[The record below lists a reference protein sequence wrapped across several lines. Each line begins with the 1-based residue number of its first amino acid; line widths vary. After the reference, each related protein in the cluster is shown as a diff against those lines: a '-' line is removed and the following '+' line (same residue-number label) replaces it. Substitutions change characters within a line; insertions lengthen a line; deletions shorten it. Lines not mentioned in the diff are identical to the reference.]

1 MIRKAPENMMISKR
15 GAMMIGDIQVTL
27 QIAMTTDIDKDLLV
41 GKRKEIG
48 EITNNLIN
56 MKEEEGAE
64 VEAMK
69 VDKKESIG
77 KKNTIVQMIGINRD
91 VNILKGILEIVNTMK
106 EDIES
111 VMINMIVIIRIEKT
125 NVEIMANMIN
135 MKKIE
140 EEIMIIQINTKSLNK
155 YRDTQNRA
163 VDIQKK
169 LIDTQKSLKDT

>member
-15 GAMMIGDIQVTL
+15 GAMTIGDIQVTL
-27 QIAMTTDIDKDLLV
+27 QIATMIGIEKDLLV
-41 GKRKEIG
+41 GKRKEKG

-69 VDKKESIG
+69 VDKRENIG

-91 VNILKGILEIVNTMK
+91 ASILKGILEIVSMMK

-111 VMINMIVIIRIEKT
+111 ATINMIVIIRIEKT

-140 EEIMIIQINTKSLNK
+140 EETMIIQINTKSQNK
-155 YRDTQNRA
+155 YRDTQNRV

>member
-27 QIAMTTDIDKDLLV
+27 RIAVMTGIEKDLRV
-41 GKRKEIG
+41 GKRKEKG
-48 EITNNLIN
+48 ENTNNLIN

-69 VDKKESIG
+69 ADKRENIG
-77 KKNTIVQMIGINRD
+77 KKTTIVQMIGINRD
-91 VNILKGILEIVNTMK
+91 VNILKGILEIVNMMK

-111 VMINMIVIIRIEKT
+111 AMINMIVIIRIEKT
-125 NVEIMANMIN
+125 NVEIMANMKN

-140 EEIMIIQINTKSLNK
+140 EEIMIIQVNTKSQNR
-155 YRDTQNRA
+155 YRDTQNRLI
-163 VDIQKK
+163 DIQKK
-169 LIDTQKSLKDT
+169 LIDTRKSLKDT